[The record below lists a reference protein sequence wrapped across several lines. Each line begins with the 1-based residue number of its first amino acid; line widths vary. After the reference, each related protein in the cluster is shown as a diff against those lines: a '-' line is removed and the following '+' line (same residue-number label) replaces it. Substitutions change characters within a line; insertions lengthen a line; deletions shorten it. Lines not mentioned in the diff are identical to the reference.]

1 MSGAETELTSLTV
14 SGERAAAAPDPSA
27 LSSSQSAAAPVTAE
41 TGPPERAVPILI
53 VSIFVLSTCCIFYE
67 LLIGTVSSYLLGN
80 SVTQFSL
87 TIGLF
92 MFFMGIGSFVSKFVI
107 RDLFDYFIGV
117 EIAIALVG
125 GLSVAALHLS
135 FALTKHYY
143 LVAFGLIAAI
153 GVLIGFE
160 IPLVTRLAQRYQS
173 VKDALAHMLAFD
185 YLGALVASVL
195 FPLVFLPY
203 FGLMQTAFIV
213 GLMNVTVAFVNIAEF
228 RTELRSRP
236 RLVVCAL
243 AVTGVLLLGL
253 LNSFRIV
260 SLFERLVF
268 EDEVIH
274 AEQSSYQ
281 KIVVTRHGDDVR
293 LFINGDLQFCSIDEY
308 RYHEPLVHVPLGW
321 IANREQILLLGGGDG
336 FAAREILKYPDVGRI
351 TVVDL
356 DPRMTALAREHELIS
371 GLNGGSFRDPRV
383 RIVNQDAYSFV
394 EQDTGLYSAVIID
407 LPDPNDLALGKLYS
421 KEFYTLLARRLA
433 RDGVIVT
440 QSTSPYMARVPFW
453 SINHTMREVFP
464 HVVPYTVYVPSF
476 GQWGF
481 NAASQR
487 ALDPAAVKLTV
498 PTRYLNSAT
507 LPPLFVFDSDMSDV
521 PAEEN
526 RLDNQILVQYY
537 EESGDR
543 WN

>member
-1 MSGAETELTSLTV
+1 MSGAEIEEHPLIPGGEDRAVVASPWDLSSVTARKG
-14 SGERAAAAPDPSA
+14 SGER
-27 LSSSQSAAAPVTAE
+27 QVPVL
-41 TGPPERAVPILI
+41 V

-92 MFFMGIGSFVSKFVI
+92 MFFMGMGSYLSKFVTEN
-107 RDLFDYFIGV
+107 LFDYFIGV
-117 EIAIALVG
+117 EIAIALIG

-135 FALTKHYY
+135 FAVTKYYY
-143 LVAFGLIAAI
+143 LVAFGLIAGI

-203 FGLMQTAFIV
+203 FGLMQTAFLV
-213 GLMNVTVAFVNIAEF
+213 GLMNVAVAFINISEF
-228 RTELRSRP
+228 REQLKNRAW
-236 RLVVCAL
+236 LVLPAV
-243 AVTGVLLLGL
+243 AVTAVLLVGL
-253 LNSFRIV
+253 ANSFRII

-274 AEQSSYQ
+274 SEQTSYQ
-281 KIVVTRHGDDVR
+281 KLVVTKHGDDMR

-321 IANREQILLLGGGDG
+321 IQNREQVLLLGGGDG
-336 FAAREILKYPDVGRI
+336 LAAREILKYPDVKKL

-356 DPRMTALAREHELIS
+356 DPRMTDLAREHVLMTEL
-371 GLNGGSFRDPRV
+371 NRRSFHDPRV
-383 RIVNQDAYSFV
+383 TIINEDAYSFV
-394 EQDTGLYSAVIID
+394 ERDSGLYSAIIID

-421 KEFYTLLARRLA
+421 KEFYMLLARRLA
-433 RDGVIVT
+433 RDGVAVT
-440 QSTSPYMARVPFW
+440 QSTSPYMARIPFW
-453 SINHTMREVFP
+453 SINHTLREAFA

-487 ALDPAAVKLTV
+487 DLDPGTIRITV
-498 PTRYLNSAT
+498 TTRYLTPST
-507 LPPLFVFDSDMSDV
+507 LAPLFVLDNDMNEV

-526 RLDNQILVQYY
+526 RLDNQVLVQYY
-537 EESGDR
+537 EESGDK